1 MAKLDNIDLGKIKD
15 VNEFMRYCSKFCNN
29 LFGLING
36 KLEFDSNLLSQTVEV
51 TFTAINTDTKVSHNL
66 NRTGLGYIVKS
77 KAAACDIY
85 TGTTEATNKAI
96 YLKSTVAT
104 TVTLILC

>member
-15 VNEFMRYCSKFCNN
+15 VSEFMRYCAKFCQN
-29 LFGLING
+29 LFNLING
-36 KLEFDSNLLSQTVEV
+36 KLEFDSNILSQTVEV
-51 TFTAINTDTKVSHNL
+51 TFATANTDTKVSHSL

-77 KAAACDIY
+77 KSAACDVY
-85 TGTTEATNKAI
+85 DGNTAANNKAI
-96 YLKSTVAT
+96 YVRSTVAT